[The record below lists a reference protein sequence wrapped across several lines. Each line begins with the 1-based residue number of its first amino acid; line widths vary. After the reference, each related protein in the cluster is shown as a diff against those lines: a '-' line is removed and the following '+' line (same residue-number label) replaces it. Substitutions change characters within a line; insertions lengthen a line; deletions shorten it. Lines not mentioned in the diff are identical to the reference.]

1 MKVIE
6 QRQDIE
12 KWMMKIWRKIGLF
25 EITEQNQTR
34 VIRTNGWPS
43 KVELDEIQRKNK
55 EGENMEKSRIK
66 HQNTY
71 VKRSH
76 EKVDVELMNS
86 LTEDVLSG
94 QQDRGLTDGL
104 WLIEEQNRWKKMK
117 LHLI

>member
-1 MKVIE
+1 
-6 QRQDIE
+6 
-12 KWMMKIWRKIGLF
+12 
-25 EITEQNQTR
+25 
-34 VIRTNGWPS
+34 
-43 KVELDEIQRKNK
+43 
-55 EGENMEKSRIK
+55 MEKSRIE

-104 WLIEEQNRWKKMK
+104 
-117 LHLI
+117 